1 MWCGVIAVLLMLWP
15 AVADAQNPS
24 WAHVQNRAQ
33 NVSAATNT
41 VVLDRPT
48 TAGNLIVVE
57 VDWSDQATFLSISDS
72 DGNAYQAIG
81 VEQHS
86 TAFGIRSRLFYA
98 ANVRGGVNAITSVV
112 SGAPRYHE
120 LYVHEY
126 AGLDRVSPLDG
137 FSVSVGAG
145 LAFTSGAVTTSAANA
160 LLYGIE
166 IDSNLASGV
175 DGWTTRATLNG
186 NIVADAV
193 ASDAGAYAFAGRSS
207 GAYIAWLVAFKLAVA
222 ASEALPET
230 PPPAA
235 APVISAFSAVPATIT
250 AGSTATLSW
259 SVSNATS
266 VTIDHGVG
274 DVTGLTAVRVT
285 PTSTVTYTL
294 TATND
299 AGVSSSQTPLTV
311 EPVTPPPPVPSPS
324 DTEAPSVPSGL
335 SSFQSGSQ
343 IDLSWL
349 PSTDNVAVA
358 GYAIYRDGVLIG
370 STGATAYADTGLS
383 AGTSYVYTVAAYDAI
398 GNTSDKS
405 AGLSVRTQSFS
416 SAPYY
421 STNFQDVGSP
431 LSDNG
436 MWLNGRQVGV
446 DWTDVWT
453 LPGLAHGTQS
463 GSGAYYDD
471 SFAILK
477 GDWGPDQTATGTV
490 RTVNQQAVYEEV
502 ELLLRWSVAPH
513 RATGYEVL
521 FSLFG
526 GNPYVDI
533 VRWNGPLG
541 DFTYLASGYLPR
553 AVANGDVVKA
563 TINGQIIT
571 AFVNDVPVLQAW
583 DDSFHVGSPG
593 IGFFFVPDGSA
604 ANTDF
609 GFTSYTATSNAVA
622 DAPAIPGDL
631 SATPVSSSEI
641 ALAWSASTGVAG
653 PVVGY
658 KIFRDGVATGGT
670 TETTFLDGG
679 LAPSASYSYTV
690 AAYDAHGNMSG
701 QSQRVTA
708 TTHDGAGKKWSHV
721 QTVAADSGARSA
733 SVSFSTPTTSGNLI
747 VVQVTWS
754 DRSNFQS
761 INDSLGNTFIPIG
774 VERQSSLIGVKS
786 RLFYA
791 PNIRGGPG
799 TITTVVT
806 GSPSYHELYVHEYS
820 GLDPIAPL
828 DGYSVLV
835 GGGPSFTSDVINTS
849 APHALIY
856 GFEID
861 SSAGT
866 ADSHWTTRSTLNGN
880 VAADANA
887 ATPGTYAFTGRSG
900 GGRYIAWIAAFRSA
914 P

>member
-1 MWCGVIAVLLMLWP
+1 MTDSAFKMRYCGKFSFGCCGVIAVLVTLAP
-15 AVADAQNPS
+15 SSADAQNPS

-72 DGNAYQAIG
+72 DGNVYKAVG
-81 VEQHS
+81 SEQHS

-98 ANVRGGVNAITSVV
+98 ANIRGGVNAITSVV

-193 ASDAGAYAFAGRSS
+193 ASDAGPYAFAGRSS
-207 GAYIAWLVAFKLAVA
+207 GAYIAWLVAFRLAA
-222 ASEALPET
+222 ESPET
-230 PPPAA
+230 PPPA
-235 APVISAFSAVPATIT
+235 
-250 AGSTATLSW
+250 
-259 SVSNATS
+259 
-266 VTIDHGVG
+266 
-274 DVTGLTAVRVT
+274 
-285 PTSTVTYTL
+285 
-294 TATND
+294 
-299 AGVSSSQTPLTV
+299 PL
-311 EPVTPPPPVPSPS
+311 PPP

-335 SSFQSGSQ
+335 SSSVQSSSQ
-343 IDLSWL
+343 IDLSWS

-370 STGATAYADTGLS
+370 STGATSYTDTGLS
-383 AGTSYVYTVAAYDAI
+383 AGTSYSYAVAAYDAAS
-398 GNTSDKS
+398 NTSDRS

-553 AVANGDVVKA
+553 AIANGDVVKA

-583 DDSFHVGSPG
+583 DDSFHSGSPG

-658 KIFRDGVATGGT
+658 KVFRDGVATAGT

-791 PNIRGGPG
+791 PNIRGGPD

-856 GFEID
+856 GIEID

>member
-72 DGNAYQAIG
+72 DGNVYQAIG

-120 LYVHEY
+120 LFVHEY

-207 GAYIAWLVAFKLAVA
+207 GAYIAWLVAFRLAA
-222 ASEALPET
+222 ESPET
-230 PPPAA
+230 PPPA
-235 APVISAFSAVPATIT
+235 
-250 AGSTATLSW
+250 
-259 SVSNATS
+259 
-266 VTIDHGVG
+266 
-274 DVTGLTAVRVT
+274 
-285 PTSTVTYTL
+285 
-294 TATND
+294 
-299 AGVSSSQTPLTV
+299 PL
-311 EPVTPPPPVPSPS
+311 PPP

-335 SSFQSGSQ
+335 SSSFQSSSQ
-343 IDLSWL
+343 IDLSWS

-370 STGATAYADTGLS
+370 STGATSYTDTGLS
-383 AGTSYVYTVAAYDAI
+383 AGTSYSYAVAAYDAAS
-398 GNTSDKS
+398 NTSDRS

-490 RTVNQQAVYEEV
+490 RTENQQAVYEEV

-553 AVANGDVVKA
+553 AIANGDVVKA

-583 DDSFHVGSPG
+583 DDSFHSGSPG

-658 KIFRDGVATGGT
+658 KVFRDGVATAGT

-791 PNIRGGPG
+791 PNIRGGPD

-856 GFEID
+856 GIEID